1 MTKLLIAAALLAGSV
16 SFVTNA
22 SADILRPPSVKTRTI
37 TGKKAHELYDAM
49 NVATQRGDSLRTQN
63 SNYKVVR
70 TATELKQT
78 ICEETNYMIPAGK
91 ASTYRCTIQTSIDG
105 SKVPM
110 FHPAIRMG

>member
-1 MTKLLIAAALLAGSV
+1 MTEFLLALALV
-16 SFVTNA
+16 SGMLSFTSTS

-49 NVATQRGDSLRTQN
+49 AVQTLRGDSLRTQN

-70 TATELKQT
+70 TATGLKQT
-78 ICEETNYMIPAGK
+78 ICEETNYVIPVGK
-91 ASTYRCTIQTSIDG
+91 ASTYRCTIQTSVDG
-105 SKVPM
+105 SKVPV